1 MPIRQMSVPQQ
12 VGNGFIGYSSC
23 QLSDIIPSVNQTS
36 GLAVDLG
43 ERSSSDDDAFET
55 LRCANHETF
64 RTPWI
69 SIIIKEYQGTNLVHG
84 KGFFNVSNPVRP
96 LRSEMTG
103 RTHRI
108 AVLPGDGIGPE
119 VVEATLTVLNAI
131 QKVDDV
137 KLELL
142 KGEAGFDVISKYGT
156 NLPAKTVDMIKKTDA
171 CLKGPMTT
179 PEEPGSPRSVAVTL
193 RSMFDLYANM
203 RPARTLPNV
212 PSLKPNIDM
221 IVVRENTED
230 LYVGK
235 EFEVAPGVGV
245 AMKINTTR
253 ASERIAKFAFDLTM
267 KRRKKLAFVHKANI
281 LKITDGIFKQAV
293 LNVSKNY
300 PGVELEDIHVDA
312 ATMQFIRRPE
322 SFDVVVATNLYGD
335 ILTDEA
341 AALVGG
347 LGVAA
352 GGNIGDH
359 YGMFEPASGSAP
371 KYTGQNKVNPVAMI
385 EASRMMLDFLGE
397 PEAAVKV
404 EKATLKV
411 LEEGKVLTFDLG
423 GKAKTSDMG
432 SAIAQKILDF
442 A

>member
-12 VGNGFIGYSSC
+12 VGNGFIGNSSC
-23 QLSDIIPSVNQTS
+23 QLSNIIPSVNETS

-55 LRCANHETF
+55 FRRANHETF

-253 ASERIAKFAFDLTM
+253 ASERIAKFAFDLSM

-293 LNVSKNY
+293 LNVGKNY

-359 YGMFEPASGSAP
+359 YGMFEPAGGSAP

-385 EASRMMLDFLGE
+385 EASRMMLDFIGE

-411 LEEGKVLTFDLG
+411 LEEGQVLTFDLG
-423 GKAKTSDMG
+423 GRAKTSDMG

>member
-1 MPIRQMSVPQQ
+1 M
-12 VGNGFIGYSSC
+12 
-23 QLSDIIPSVNQTS
+23 
-36 GLAVDLG
+36 
-43 ERSSSDDDAFET
+43 
-55 LRCANHETF
+55 
-64 RTPWI
+64 
-69 SIIIKEYQGTNLVHG
+69 G
-84 KGFFNVSNPVRP
+84 K
-96 LRSEMTG
+96 
-103 RTHRI
+103 THKI

-131 QKVDDV
+131 QKVTDV
-137 KLELL
+137 RLEMIQ
-142 KGEAGFDVISKYGT
+142 GEAGFDVISKYGT
-156 NLPAKTVDMIKKTDA
+156 NLPPKTVEMIKKTDA

-193 RSMFDLYANM
+193 RSMFDLYANV

-212 PSLKPNIDM
+212 PSLKPHIDM

-235 EFEVAPGVGV
+235 EFEVAPGIGI
-245 AMKINTTR
+245 AIKINTTR
-253 ASERIAKFAFDLTM
+253 ASKRIARFAFDLAM
-267 KRRKKLAFVHKANI
+267 KRRKRLAFVHKSNI
-281 LKITDGIFKQAV
+281 LKLTDGIFKKAV
-293 LNVSKNY
+293 LDVGRNY
-300 PGVELEDIHVDA
+300 AEVEVEDIHVDA

-347 LGVAA
+347 LGIAA

-359 YGMFEPASGSAP
+359 YGMFEPAGGSAP
-371 KYTGQNKVNPVAMI
+371 KYTGQNRVNPVAMI

-397 PEAAVKV
+397 SNAAARV
-404 EKATLKV
+404 EKATMKV

-423 GKAKTSDMG
+423 GLAKTSDMG
-432 SAIAQKILDF
+432 NAIAGKILD
-442 A
+442 AH